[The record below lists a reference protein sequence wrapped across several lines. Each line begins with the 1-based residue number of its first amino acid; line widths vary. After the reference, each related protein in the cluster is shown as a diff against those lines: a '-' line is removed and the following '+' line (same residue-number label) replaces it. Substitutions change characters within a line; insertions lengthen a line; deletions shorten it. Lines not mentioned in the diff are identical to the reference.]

1 MGYDLYG
8 LRPSNMEVPDCDFS
22 DDDTTKAYF
31 AWQKNTMG
39 AYFRSNM
46 WGWRPLW
53 GYVTESCDDILSSK
67 DALKGTHNGGH
78 KISKTKAIKIA
89 RRISKLNK
97 NGELRGFVRS
107 YKEWSD
113 NLNDEGCTICDGT
126 GTRKGWEGW
135 QSESEWLKHHDTLD
149 EVENA
154 DESISVAQ
162 VISGDAGILKKLKQ
176 VQQVSYRWAN
186 TCKGCN
192 SCHGKGKKKNFKR
205 SYFLNEADVIEFGD
219 FCRHSGGFTI
229 H

>member
-1 MGYDLYG
+1 VGYDLYG
-8 LRPSNMEVPDCDFS
+8 LRPSDMEVPDCDFS
-22 DDDTTKAYF
+22 DEDTTSAYF

-39 AYFRSNM
+39 AYFRSNV
-46 WGWRPLW
+46 WGWKPLW
-53 GYVTESCDDILSSK
+53 GYVTGECSDILSSK
-67 DALKGTHNGGH
+67 DAEGGTYNGGH

-113 NLNDEGCTICDGT
+113 NLNDEGCAICDGT

-135 QSESEWLKHHDTLD
+135 QSESEWLEHHDTLD
-149 EVENA
+149 EVKYEA
-154 DESISVAQ
+154 ECLSIAQ
-162 VISGDAGILKKLKQ
+162 VIERGGILKKLCE

-205 SYFLNEADVIEFGD
+205 SYFLNEADVIEFGE
-219 FCRHSGGFTI
+219 FCRYSGGFVI

>member
-1 MGYDLYG
+1 MTDKIYIDNS
-8 LRPSNMEVPDCDFS
+8 RFMELIDEI
-22 DDDTTKAYF
+22 
-31 AWQKNTMG
+31 
-39 AYFRSNM
+39 
-46 WGWRPLW
+46 
-53 GYVTESCDDILSSK
+53 VTQITEAEFK
-67 DALKGTHNGGH
+67 EQT
-78 KISKTKAIKIA
+78 
-89 RRISKLNK
+89 SKLNK
-97 NGELRGFVRS
+97 NGELRGFVQS
-107 YKEWSD
+107 YEEWRNNLSD
-113 NLNDEGCTICDGT
+113 EDCNICDGT

-162 VISGDAGILKKLKQ
+162 VISGDASILNQLKQ